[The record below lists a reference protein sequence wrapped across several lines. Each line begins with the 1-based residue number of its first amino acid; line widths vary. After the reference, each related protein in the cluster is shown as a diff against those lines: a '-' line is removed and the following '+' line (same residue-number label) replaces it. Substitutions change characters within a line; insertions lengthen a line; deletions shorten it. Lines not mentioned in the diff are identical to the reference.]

1 MFLPATST
9 LAEEKAT
16 PNEVYE
22 LILSAVPVLQ
32 QLGEQDLVAFN
43 DPKGEFVYKD
53 TYVLVHECEKMVMA
67 AHPNPK
73 LVGFDLNKI
82 VDKNPDPAKR
92 KNQSAEM
99 AEISKRPNGGWVEY
113 YWEMLGSTEPARKI
127 SFAIQ
132 VPGTNSVLIAG
143 IDDDST
149 SVDELNA
156 AIK

>member
-53 TYVLVHECEKMVMA
+53 TYVLVHDCEKMVMA

-73 LVGFDLNKI
+73 FVGFDLNKI
-82 VDKNPDPAKR
+82 VDKTRTPPNARTNPLKWARSASDPTAAGWNTTGRCWAAPSPPAK
-92 KNQSAEM
+92 SALRFR
-99 AEISKRPNGGWVEY
+99 S
-113 YWEMLGSTEPARKI
+113 
-127 SFAIQ
+127 
-132 VPGTNSVLIAG
+132 PGPTPS
-143 IDDDST
+143 
-149 SVDELNA
+149 
-156 AIK
+156 